1 MLVAEAAEITTAVIV
16 NRRHVRFQFAPIVW
30 RSALPRNKRRL
41 GEQPLATRKLPQRE
55 EAKTLAI
62 HSADGEAKFACQ
74 RFNVRRPVQ
83 HPLAATGWQA
93 Q

>member
-16 NRRHVRFQFAPIVW
+16 KRRHVRFQFAPIVW

-41 GEQPLATRKLPQRE
+41 GEQPLATRKPPQRE
-55 EAKTLAI
+55 EAKSLTI
-62 HSADGEAKFACQ
+62 HCTDGEAKFACR
-74 RFNVRRPVQ
+74 RFNVCRPMQ